1 MKSPR
6 DFHAREGQPII
17 PVLRRFVRYV
27 LRDARVTITGD
38 ARIMKTEQG
47 RRVIYDPAPQS
58 FPGSFRI
65 ALPGGNRIRVGEGLV
80 SGLVPYLDGRRID
93 GLDEEGEP
101 DPKGVPTLL
110 CEPFEDKDRSYVV
123 LFASHTEEGEVD
135 ETIVQDSGD
144 PAVVIVHLEELPPGM
159 REEGRVARLLAV
171 LYWQGEQI
179 RSVRQVAWF
188 DQEIFPSG
196 GKARMR
202 AAA

>member
-58 FPGSFRI
+58 FPGSFRL

-110 CEPFEDKDRSYVV
+110 CEAPETGDRTYVV
-123 LFASHTEEGEVD
+123 LYARHTEEGEVD
-135 ETIVQDSGD
+135 ETIVQDSAD